1 MASLVY
7 HSQSGYYYAQFYDG
21 HQNPTRKTV
30 ALKTKRK
37 RIAERALAKLEDA
50 VALGEIDPWAP
61 NEETVDE
68 LTVMGVAVKAYLNSC
83 SHLKESTVRTY
94 KDILSPFQRH
104 LGYNYPLP
112 KISEANILAWLDSTS
127 AGDVTR
133 RKYVNHL
140 GYFFRFLVARG
151 EVEVDLSKMVP
162 LRKIPEMAPKS
173 MRIEEVQKLV
183 TTIRNYSEKSHT
195 SGLRTDY
202 TWFAFLIEANVYMGL
217 RRGELLNL
225 QWDHIKMDRN
235 ILMVKNS
242 EEFTTKSS
250 RERTIPLCDQS
261 TFALN
266 QLKQISDGNYVF
278 QISGQRWKPDT
289 LSKIFLKFRRMAGL
303 PEHINLHST
312 RHTFGTWLAERGT
325 PVTVIQ
331 SLMGH
336 SSVTTT
342 ERYMSTRADV
352 AEAWVKRAFD
362 PQ

>member
-7 HSQSGYYYAQFYDG
+7 HSRSGYYFAQFYDG
-21 HQNPTRKTV
+21 QQNPTRKTV
-30 ALKTKRK
+30 SLKTKKK

-50 VALGEIDPWAP
+50 VALGDIDPWASRR
-61 NEETVDE
+61 ETADE
-68 LTVMGVAVKAYLNSC
+68 LAVMGVAVKAYLNSC
-83 SHLKESTVRTY
+83 SHLRASTLTTY

-104 LGYNYPLP
+104 LGYNYPLS

-140 GYFFRFLVARG
+140 GYFFRFLVKQG
-151 EVEVDLSKMVP
+151 EISSDLSKKVP
-162 LRKIPEMAPKS
+162 LRKVPETAPKS
-173 MRIEEVQKLV
+173 MTQEEVGKLIH
-183 TTIRNYSEKSHT
+183 TIQMYSEDVRCRRDFVW
-195 SGLRTDY
+195 L
-202 TWFAFLIEANVYMGL
+202 ALLVEANVYLGL
-217 RRGELLNL
+217 RRGELIHL
-225 QWDHIKMDRN
+225 QWDHVDFERG
-235 ILMVKNS
+235 LVLVKNS
-242 EEFTTKSS
+242 VEFTTKSS
-250 RERTIPLCDQS
+250 RERTIPLCHQAAQ
-261 TFALN
+261 AL
-266 QLKQISDGNYVF
+266 LKQQYYRQGKYVYQVDGKKLAP
-278 QISGQRWKPDT
+278 GT
-289 LSKIFLKFRRMAGL
+289 LSKIFLKFRRMAAL

-352 AEAWVKRAFD
+352 SEYWLQKAFD
-362 PQ
+362 QL